1 MTTIDSEIA
10 AYQRLRGIV
19 ARLRAPDGCPWDREQ
34 THASLRPYLIEEAYE
49 VLATLDEGD
58 MAAMPEEL
66 GDLLFQI
73 TLHVQLAEE
82 AGVFSMREVLDGL
95 SDKLMRRHP
104 HVFGDTQLATSA
116 EVIEQWDELK
126 RGEREPDSSVLASVP
141 RAMPALVLAQTLLRK
156 TASVGF
162 EWPERRDVLVK
173 LAEELQELD
182 NAPSKEQAAEEFGD
196 VLLNLANYARYLE
209 IDAEEALRGAATKFR
224 TRFEQVES
232 ETVGA
237 GRSIKDT
244 PAEELLRLWSQ
255 AKQRQV

>member
-173 LAEELQELD
+173 LAE
-182 NAPSKEQAAEEFGD
+182 
-196 VLLNLANYARYLE
+196 
-209 IDAEEALRGAATKFR
+209 
-224 TRFEQVES
+224 
-232 ETVGA
+232 
-237 GRSIKDT
+237 
-244 PAEELLRLWSQ
+244 
-255 AKQRQV
+255 